1 MAKPKLDAVTA
12 GAVDLA
18 RAAAVETGGE
28 DAVGHVAPPR
38 LAQQQPRLRQVL
50 QGLRPVRRQLQQGV
64 VLEQFIAG
72 KRGGSITCEVLFVPG
87 DTNGQFVLMNAWL
100 NGTKL
105 TSGTLPKLSRST
117 GGPNLSGDA
126 YVENFKW
133 NVPDNDKQ
141 SATFNLRFTGNISYS
156 AT

>member
-1 MAKPKLDAVTA
+1 MTSNAISGSSGVFALGSNSVAEWTK
-12 GAVDLA
+12 VDFDGKGKMIDVSS
-18 RAAAVETGGE
+18 VEN
-28 DAVGHVAPPR
+28 ANF
-38 LAQQQPRLRQVL
+38 
-50 QGLRPVRRQLQQGV
+50 
-64 VLEQFIAG
+64 EQFIAG
-72 KRGGSITCEVLFVPG
+72 KRGGSITVEVLFVPG

-133 NVPDNDKQ
+133 SVPDNDKQ

>member
-1 MAKPKLDAVTA
+1 MTSNAISGSSGLFALGSNAVAEWTK
-12 GAVDLA
+12 VDFDGKGKMIDVSS
-18 RAAAVETGGE
+18 VEN
-28 DAVGHVAPPR
+28 ANF
-38 LAQQQPRLRQVL
+38 
-50 QGLRPVRRQLQQGV
+50 
-64 VLEQFIAG
+64 EQFIAG
-72 KRGGSITCEVLFVPG
+72 KRGGSITVEVLFVPG
-87 DTNGQFVLMNAWL
+87 DTTGQFVLMNAWL

-105 TSGTLPKLSRST
+105 TSGTLPKLRRSS